1 MRLPPLAA
9 VLLLAALLAGPL
21 PAPIAAQQAPPRLE
35 LAALQRAAIERDA
48 RAAQRD
54 LLSRGTALRVQSL
67 RDGLKPQFALS
78 ANNTHLSDVTSLPV
92 KIPGQSIPIPPKDRW
107 AGALDVSQ
115 VLYDGGTTGRREAI
129 EQARLAEGIA
139 GVDATLEPL
148 RDEVSRNF
156 FAVAL
161 LQSSERE
168 LAVTVADLEAVL
180 TDTRA
185 RVREGAAL
193 GRDSATV
200 RAQWRL
206 AQSRLAQARS
216 ARHAALANL
225 ERLTGVSAS
234 DSTPVVLPD
243 WGTELRALDS
253 AGDVASLRA
262 RPEFVRLARSRD
274 RLEQER
280 ALGGAENRPRVLAF
294 AEGGYGKPGL
304 NQFEPD
310 AKRFWQAGVKVEWT
324 PFTWGS
330 AGRTRELATLQ
341 QRSLATEELA
351 LADQLARAVQ
361 GDRDERQRLRA
372 QLADDDE
379 VIVLRELARAQ
390 GEAQRREGVI
400 TAAESVSLRSDLT
413 EARLTRERHRIEL
426 AQAEARIAT
435 TLGLSPR

>member
-9 VLLLAALLAGPL
+9 TLLLAAPCAAPL
-21 PAPIAAQQAPPRLE
+21 AAQQAPQRLE
-35 LAALQRAAIERDA
+35 LAALQRAAVERDA
-48 RAAQRD
+48 RATQRD
-54 LLSRGTALRVQSL
+54 LLTRGTALRVQSL
-67 RDGLKPQFALS
+67 RDGLKPQFALT
-78 ANNTHLSDVTSLPV
+78 ANNTHLSDVTMVPLR
-92 KIPGQSIPIPPKDRW
+92 IPGQSIPIPPKDRW

-115 VLYDGGTTGRREAI
+115 VLYDGGMTGRHEAV
-129 EQARLAEGIA
+129 EAARLAEGVA
-139 GVDATLEPL
+139 GVDAALEPL

-168 LAVTVADLEAVL
+168 LALSVADLEAVL
-180 TDTRA
+180 ADTRV

-216 ARHAALANL
+216 ARHAALTNL

-234 DSTPVVLPD
+234 DSAAVVLPD
-243 WGTELRALDS
+243 WGAELRALDS

-262 RPEFVRLARSRD
+262 RPEFARLARSRD
-274 RLEQER
+274 RLDKER
-280 ALGGAENRPRVLAF
+280 ALGGVENRPRVLAF
-294 AEGGYGKPGL
+294 GEVGYGKPGL
-304 NQFEPD
+304 NQFDPEPQN
-310 AKRFWQAGVKVEWT
+310 FWQAGVKVEWT

-330 AGRTRELATLQ
+330 ADRTRELATLQ
-341 QRSLATEELA
+341 QRSLVTEERA
-351 LADQLARAVQ
+351 LAEQLARAVQ
-361 GDRDERQRLRA
+361 ADRDDRVRLRT

-379 VIVLRELARAQ
+379 VIVLRDIALAQ

-400 TAAESVSLRSDLT
+400 TAAEAVSLRSDLT